1 MKLFIITYST
11 NEKNGSFAIKSKSGK
26 NCWSYEDVA
35 SRVLKETF
43 DAEVEG
49 NGEVFDAQ
57 CCDTNARI
65 EYEDGS
71 WAEYRV
77 VGITIPLLHEIEINQ
92 QMEDY
97 IQEELTEKEASKIRG
112 FIENAYFHD
121 ESCLPLEDYA
131 KVINSKLKKGETVEI
146 ICSQNKWAFLE
157 EVSNF
162 SDEDEDGD
170 EDF

>member
-11 NEKNGSFAIKSKSGK
+11 NEGGGSFTIKDKLGK
-26 NCWSYEDVA
+26 NSWLYKDVA

-57 CCDTNARI
+57 CYDTNARI
-65 EYEDGS
+65 EYEDDS

-77 VGITIPLLHEIEINQ
+77 VQITTPLLFEMEINQ
-92 QMEDY
+92 AMEDH
-97 IQEELTEKEASKIRG
+97 IQEELSEKEAANIRG
-112 FIENAYFHD
+112 FIEDAYLHD
-121 ESCLPLEDYA
+121 ESCLPIEDYA
-131 KVINSKLKKGETVEI
+131 KIINKKLQAGEAIET
-146 ICSQNKWAFLE
+146 ICSQNKWLFLR

-162 SDEDEDGD
+162 SENEDD
-170 EDF
+170 